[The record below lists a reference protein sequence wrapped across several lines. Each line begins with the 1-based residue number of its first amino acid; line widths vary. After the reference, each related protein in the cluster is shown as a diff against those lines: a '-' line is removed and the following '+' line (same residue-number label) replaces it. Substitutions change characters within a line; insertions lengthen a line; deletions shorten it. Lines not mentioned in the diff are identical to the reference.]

1 MPEPSLADSAEVRL
15 GFYGKL
21 PARGDF
27 VTRRL
32 PRGFVEP
39 WDAWLQTALASA
51 SGQLRENW
59 PAPYLEAPLWR
70 FLVGAGVCG
79 SETVAG
85 VVMPSVDSVGR
96 YFPLTL
102 AAPMANCGAPTRT
115 LVNGATWYERVEEL
129 ALSALAD
136 DADFDAFDRE
146 SEAMMALSPAGGQ
159 TGASDFGIFQ
169 VYEGEDGLRDVPG
182 RLGDAVLA
190 RLWDNWA
197 LWWTIGSERI
207 RPCMLVTKELPGAS
221 RFAAFLDGQWE
232 QWGWAIR

>member
-1 MPEPSLADSAEVRL
+1 MPEPSLGDASPARL

-32 PRGFVEP
+32 SRGFIEP
-39 WDAWLQTALASA
+39 WDAWLQSGLASA
-51 SGQLRENW
+51 SDQLREQW

-70 FLVGAGVCG
+70 FLIGAGLCG
-79 SETVAG
+79 KEAVAG

-102 AAPMANCGAPTRT
+102 AAPLADCIAPTRT
-115 LVNGATWYERVEEL
+115 VLDGASWYEHVEDL

-146 SEAMMALSPAGGQ
+146 SEAVAPLSAA
-159 TGASDFGIFQ
+159 ASDTGWGEFGIVQ
-169 VYEGEDGLRDVPG
+169 AYDGGDALHDVAG

-190 RLWDNWA
+190 KAWGSWA
-197 LWWTIGSERI
+197 LWWTVGSERI
-207 RPCMLVTKELPGAS
+207 RPCMLVTKDLPGGP
-221 RFAAFLDGQWE
+221 RFAAFLDGRWE
-232 QWGWAIR
+232 QWGWVTR

>member
-1 MPEPSLADSAEVRL
+1 VPEPSLGDSAEVRL

-39 WDAWLQTALASA
+39 WDAWLQSGLASA
-51 SGQLRENW
+51 SDQLRENW
-59 PAPYLEAPLWR
+59 PALYLEAPLWR

-79 SETVAG
+79 NEAVAG

-102 AAPMANCGAPTRT
+102 AAPMANCLAPTRT
-115 LVNGATWYERVEEL
+115 VVDGAAWYERVEEL

-146 SEAMMALSPAGGQ
+146 SEALTPLSPAGAE
-159 TGASDFGIFQ
+159 TGSGDFGIFHA
-169 VYEGEDGLRDVPG
+169 YDGEDALRDVAG
-182 RLGDAVLA
+182 HLGDAVLA
-190 RLWDNWA
+190 RLWGNWA
-197 LWWTIGSERI
+197 LWWTVGSERI
-207 RPCMLVTKELPGAS
+207 RPCMLVTKDLPGAS
-221 RFAAFLDGQWE
+221 RFAAFLDGRWE
-232 QWGWAIR
+232 QWGWVTR